1 MGDGHNGVDLRS
13 WKEKVMERVDA
24 KIISLKQKITPRM
37 TNPILK
43 RDHVQAYLDNLHKNF
58 VLVPID
64 KAANN
69 IAIICKKYYV
79 EVILKELGVLDGQ
92 GNQTYV
98 SANRDAAEIIDE
110 NSEYASRL
118 KFSVDEE
125 HHVLPIMYWIP
136 KMHKTPIAHRFI
148 IASKKCSTKHVSK
161 AVSNSFKLIFSQVEN
176 FHKKA
181 KFVSNYNKFWVLQN
195 VDPIITILKKV
206 NKRKR
211 AKSIATY
218 DFSTL
223 YTKIPHND
231 LIKKLSEIIS
241 FVFAGGDKKYI
252 ITPEKGNAY
261 WGNKTSKHPCFS
273 QNGLIIAV
281 KHLIQNCFFTVGNFV
296 MRQAIGIPM
305 GIDPAPFWANLYL
318 YTYEKDFISEKTVED
333 KVRARHFHSCKRFI
347 DDLTAIND
355 GGEFGRSI
363 SEIYPDEL
371 ELKAEHSGN
380 HATFLNLDISIID
393 GRFIYKLF
401 DKRDEFPFFI
411 VRMPH
416 MDSNIP
422 RSIFYSALV
431 GEFLRI
437 GRSTLLVTDF
447 LPKAADLVK
456 RMIKQGANQKTAS
469 RMLKK
474 IIERHGESFSQFKLE
489 CDSLLEK
496 VFKYKG

>member
-1 MGDGHNGVDLRS
+1 M
-13 WKEKVMERVDA
+13 
-24 KIISLKQKITPRM
+24 
-37 TNPILK
+37 
-43 RDHVQAYLDNLHKNF
+43 
-58 VLVPID
+58 
-64 KAANN
+64 
-69 IAIICKKYYV
+69 
-79 EVILKELGVLDGQ
+79 
-92 GNQTYV
+92 
-98 SANRDAAEIIDE
+98 
-110 NSEYASRL
+110 
-118 KFSVDEE
+118 
-125 HHVLPIMYWIP
+125 
-136 KMHKTPIAHRFI
+136 
-148 IASKKCSTKHVSK
+148 
-161 AVSNSFKLIFSQVEN
+161 VEN
-176 FHKKA
+176 
-181 KFVSNYNKFWVLQN
+181 
-195 VDPIITILKKV
+195 
-206 NKRKR
+206 
-211 AKSIATY
+211 
-218 DFSTL
+218 
-223 YTKIPHND
+223 
-231 LIKKLSEIIS
+231 
-241 FVFAGGDKKYI
+241 
-252 ITPEKGNAY
+252 
-261 WGNKTSKHPCFS
+261 
-273 QNGLIIAV
+273 
-281 KHLIQNCFFTVGNFV
+281 
-296 MRQAIGIPM
+296 
-305 GIDPAPFWANLYL
+305 
-318 YTYEKDFISEKTVED
+318 

-363 SEIYPDEL
+363 YEIYPDEL

-380 HATFLNLDISIID
+380 HATFLNLDILVID

-447 LPKAADLVK
+447 LPKAEDLVK